1 MKLWMQKLT
10 LLLVIVGL
18 LLLVAGCGKKVDE
31 AQIQQDITE
40 GVNSFKTA
48 VQAYNVANML
58 GFLVKDVSFKLT
70 ISEGTGSY
78 DKNYAT
84 LKTELEE
91 DQEKQ
96 LHWRQSP
103 PEGHGYVLIMDLGTI
118 IFSNTSASGAIATV
132 PFKIKELAQE
142 PEIPQDVTDEGQIVC
157 EMVNLQETWRCQKM
171 TIVYY
176 VSDKTSAGAHS
187 TKTGE
192 DVAQGFCFGRFGLE

>member
-1 MKLWMQKLT
+1 MKSWMQKMT

-18 LLLVAGCGKKVDE
+18 LLLVAGCGKRIDE

-78 DKNYAT
+78 DKNYTT

-96 LHWRQSP
+96 LHWRQAP
-103 PEGHGYVLIMDLGTI
+103 LTGHGYVLTMELGTI
-118 IFSNTSASGAIATV
+118 VFSNMSASGAIAMV
-132 PFKIKELAQE
+132 PFKIKEQAQE
-142 PEIPQDVTDEGQIVC
+142 PEIPQTVTDVGQIVC
-157 EMVNLQETWRCQKM
+157 EMVNLQGIWRCQKM
-171 TIVYY
+171 TIAYY
-176 VSDKTSAGAHS
+176 ASDKTSAGARNK
-187 TKTGE
+187 KTGE
-192 DVAQGFCFGRFGLE
+192 EDAQGFCFGRFEF

>member
-1 MKLWMQKLT
+1 MQKMT

-18 LLLVAGCGKKVDE
+18 LLLVAGCGKRIDE

-58 GFLVKDVSFKLT
+58 GFLVQDNSFKLT

-78 DKNYAT
+78 DKNYTT

-96 LHWRQSP
+96 LHWRQAP
-103 PEGHGYVLIMDLGTI
+103 LTGHGYVLTMELGTI
-118 IFSNTSASGAIATV
+118 VFSNMSASGAIAMV
-132 PFKIKELAQE
+132 PFKIKEQAQE
-142 PEIPQDVTDEGQIVC
+142 PEIPQTVTDVGQIVC
-157 EMVNLQETWRCQKM
+157 EMVNLQGIWRCQKM
-171 TIVYY
+171 TIAYY
-176 VSDKTSAGAHS
+176 ASDKTSAGARNK
-187 TKTGE
+187 KTGE
-192 DVAQGFCFGRFGLE
+192 EDAQGFCFGRFEF

>member
-1 MKLWMQKLT
+1 MQKMT

-18 LLLVAGCGKKVDE
+18 LLLVAGCGKRIDE

-58 GFLVKDVSFKLT
+58 GFLVQDNSFKLT

-78 DKNYAT
+78 DKNYTT

-96 LHWRQSP
+96 LHWRQAP
-103 PEGHGYVLIMDLGTI
+103 LTGHGYVLTMELGTI
-118 IFSNTSASGAIATV
+118 VFSNMSASGAIAMA
-132 PFKIKELAQE
+132 PFKIKEQAQE
-142 PEIPQDVTDEGQIVC
+142 PEIPQTVTDVGQIVC
-157 EMVNLQETWRCQKM
+157 EMVNLQGIWRCQKM
-171 TIVYY
+171 TIAYY
-176 VSDKTSAGAHS
+176 ASDKTSAGARNK
-187 TKTGE
+187 KTGE
-192 DVAQGFCFGRFGLE
+192 EDAQGFCFGRFEF

>member
-1 MKLWMQKLT
+1 MKSWMQKMT

-18 LLLVAGCGKKVDE
+18 LLLVAGCGKRIDE

-58 GFLVKDVSFKLT
+58 GFLVQDNSFKLT

-78 DKNYAT
+78 DKNYTT

-96 LHWRQSP
+96 LHWRQAP
-103 PEGHGYVLIMDLGTI
+103 LTGHGYVLTMELGTI
-118 IFSNTSASGAIATV
+118 VFSNMSASGAIAMA
-132 PFKIKELAQE
+132 PFKIKEQAQE
-142 PEIPQDVTDEGQIVC
+142 PEIPQTVTDVGQIVC
-157 EMVNLQETWRCQKM
+157 EMVNLQGIWRCQKM
-171 TIVYY
+171 TIAYY
-176 VSDKTSAGAHS
+176 ASDKTSAGARNK
-187 TKTGE
+187 KTGE
-192 DVAQGFCFGRFGLE
+192 EDAQGFCFGRFEF

>member
-1 MKLWMQKLT
+1 MKSWMQKMT

-18 LLLVAGCGKKVDE
+18 LLLVAGCGKRIDE

-58 GFLVKDVSFKLT
+58 GFLVQDNSFKLT

-78 DKNYAT
+78 DKNYTT

-96 LHWRQSP
+96 LHWRQAP
-103 PEGHGYVLIMDLGTI
+103 LTGHGYVLTMELGTI
-118 IFSNTSASGAIATV
+118 VFSNMSASGAIAMV
-132 PFKIKELAQE
+132 PFKIKEQAQE
-142 PEIPQDVTDEGQIVC
+142 PEIPQTVTDVGQIVC
-157 EMVNLQETWRCQKM
+157 EMVNLQGIWRCQKM